1 MKFRYFTQCILLSF
15 AKALSNIFSRDIF
28 FLTKNLGSWKP
39 IWQLKLIFRATELSE
54 KLKFDISQK
63 VLFCT
68 LASSSNLVLNIVE
81 IATGKYRWKCFYFF
95 LPKVGQLWISHA
107 FSEKKGVK
115 QKRSVILEK
124 NIWRLSNDLA
134 QSFTRSKTGQ
144 DFNHHQAMISATS
157 YLAKQLYIHQD

>member
-1 MKFRYFTQCILLSF
+1 M
-15 AKALSNIFSRDIF
+15 
-28 FLTKNLGSWKP
+28 
-39 IWQLKLIFRATELSE
+39 
-54 KLKFDISQK
+54 
-63 VLFCT
+63 
-68 LASSSNLVLNIVE
+68 
-81 IATGKYRWKCFYFF
+81 FYFF

-157 YLAKQLYIHQD
+157 YLAKQLYIHQDYEIPKNYLKFLPFKVYFKLATQNERLIVALENYKKSASKPCLLKPFLTEFLEFFNYIFQL